1 MIVVPEKRQ
10 SEDLARAKL
19 THSSSSPPTGIRRT
33 VFRRRSWLISIL
45 LQILSARL
53 YRRIALTELGK
64 KIFEP
69 SFAVFPLRDDDG
81 VSIRGL

>member
-1 MIVVPEKRQ
+1 MQ
-10 SEDLARAKL
+10 W
-19 THSSSSPPTGIRRT
+19 
-33 VFRRRSWLISIL
+33 FISIL
-45 LQILSARL
+45 LQILAARL
-53 YRRIALTELGK
+53 YRHIALTELGK